1 MNIDRHVTPQAIDIA
16 LARIAAGEADCYILR
31 PGQEPL
37 PGHGRGVRPLLQ
49 LLENQPDALRGA
61 VLADKIIG
69 KAAAM
74 IAMLGGIAEIHTLTA
89 SESAL
94 AFLAQR
100 GIPAAARRTV
110 PYIIN
115 RTGDDMCPLEKTVR
129 TVEDPAEALPLL
141 KATIAKLMAANAAK
155 QTSADTQQ
163 KKTEENTM
171 GYLGENIPKLGFG
184 LMRLPMLGDEVDLE
198 QTKQMVD
205 EFLAAGFTYFDTAYG
220 YLGGKSELAAKAALV
235 DRYPRESFQLATK
248 LPAWAGAKTAE
259 DAKQMFWTSLER
271 TGAGYFDFY
280 LLHNLGDER
289 TRYFDDY
296 GIWDFVKELKEKG
309 LVKHIGFSF
318 HDKAEVLDALLSAH
332 PETEFVQLQINYAD
346 WDSSVIQ
353 SRACYEVARKH
364 NKPVIIMEPVKG
376 GSLANLPAPVAELL
390 READPARSQAAW
402 ALRFAASLPGLV
414 TVLSGMSDLA
424 QLRDN
429 LDTMKNSAPLS
440 AEENEVIRAAQ
451 AKLAAIPSVPCTDCR
466 YCVKDC
472 PAGVA
477 IPGVF
482 KSLNTYLVYGN
493 LAGAKG
499 SYGYNCRA
507 GEKAA
512 ACLACGQCESV
523 CPQHINIIERLR
535 EAAELLGG

>member
-1 MNIDRHVTPQAIDIA
+1 MNTNRHVTSQDIDAA
-16 LARIAAGEADCYILR
+16 LARIAAGEADCYLLR

-49 LLENQPDALRGA
+49 LLENQPDALCGA

-74 IAMLGGIAEIHTLTA
+74 FSVLAAAAEIHTLTA

-100 GIPAAARRTV
+100 GVPAAAQKTV

-141 KATIAKLMAANAAK
+141 KATIAKLMAANAA
-155 QTSADTQQ
+155 AQ
-163 KKTEENTM
+163 KTEDQPKTEEATM
-171 GYLGENIPKLGFG
+171 TYLGENIPKLGFG
-184 LMRLPMLGDEVDLE
+184 LMRLPMLDGEVDIE

-205 EFLAAGFTYFDTAYG
+205 AFMAAGFTYFDTAYG
-220 YLGGKSELAAKAALV
+220 YLGGKSEMAAKTALV

-259 DAKQMFWTSLER
+259 EAKQMFWTSLER

-280 LLHNLGDER
+280 LLHNLGDNR
-289 TRYFDDY
+289 TQCFDDF
-296 GIWDFVKELKEKG
+296 GLWDFVKALKGKG

-318 HDKAEVLDALLSAH
+318 HDKASVLDALLCAH
-332 PETEFVQLQINYAD
+332 PEVEFVQLQINYAD
-346 WDSSVIQ
+346 WESVTIQ
-353 SRACYEVARKH
+353 SRLCYEVARKH
-364 NKPVIIMEPVKG
+364 GKPVIIMEPVRG
-376 GSLANLPAPVAELL
+376 GSLANLPESAASILKAAAP
-390 READPARSQAAW
+390 DRSQPAW

-414 TVLSGMSDLA
+414 TVLSGMSNMEQML
-424 QLRDN
+424 DN
-429 LDTMKNSAPLS
+429 LATMKDFAPMD
-440 AEENEVIRAAQ
+440 ETERGVIADVQAA
-451 AKLAAIPSVPCTDCR
+451 LAAIPSVPCTECR
-466 YCVKDC
+466 YCVKAC
-472 PAGVA
+472 PAGIA
-477 IPGVF
+477 IPAVF
-482 KSLNTYLVYGN
+482 KALNNYLVYNN

-499 SYGYNCRA
+499 NYGFACTQGA
-507 GEKAA
+507 KAS
-512 ACLACGQCESV
+512 ACLACGQCEAV
-523 CPQHINIIERLR
+523 CPQHIDVIARLQQ
-535 EAAELLGG
+535 AADLLEG